1 MKSKTTHTQTGID
14 VRCGNLKSALVGLG
28 KVVPTKG
35 LTDALDCVKIEVQS
49 KQAVQLTVTDCNF
62 TLRLSVPAQAD
73 TQCEPFL
80 MPLCQLREQ
89 VRNRPASETVT
100 LRPGAKAP
108 PVSSFPEGQTL
119 RGSPIPLGDDA
130 VTSLLRAFTCGSS
143 DKTRYVLQG
152 AYFDVSAKGKK
163 AHRIVATDGR
173 HLFSSNSMHLPNL
186 KSSIILPDHKLW
198 EWKALAGS
206 RPWTLRVG
214 KAETGKD
221 KQPFR
226 IDGPF
231 WSVSSTLIDG
241 NYPNYQQ
248 VIPAEREFTTHIMI
262 TDDNRAALEQVLP
275 KLPGDKS
282 NHRPVGIQVRDK
294 QLYLLARE
302 AADQPWQLHPL
313 GRSKSDGP
321 DTSVQFNRDYLRKMI
336 DFDLQEIAIIDEM
349 SPVRFQREGD
359 LMIVMPL
366 RPTGSKEIAAFPK
379 SAPSAAAAP
388 AAKTKRKPAAHH
400 SVPLAKKMSAR
411 REAAPT
417 EVDPIVAAEAQ
428 IAEARQALAGARKG
442 LISANTA
449 LKSARRQQRE
459 TDKEVRGIRSLL
471 GRLRKHDV

>member
-1 MKSKTTHTQTGID
+1 MKSKTKTNTNNTQSCIEIRSGD
-14 VRCGNLKSALVGLG
+14 LKSALVGLG
-28 KVVPTKG
+28 KVVPAKSSVAELG
-35 LTDALDCVKIEVQS
+35 LVKIEVQS
-49 KQAVQLTVTDCNF
+49 KQVVRMTATDSEI
-62 TLRLSVPAQAD
+62 TLRLDVPAQAD
-73 TQCEPFL
+73 TNCAPFL
-80 MPLCQLREQ
+80 VPLSQLREQ
-89 VRNRPASETVT
+89 VRNRPASETLS
-100 LRPGAKAP
+100 LRPSAKAP

-119 RGSPIPLGDDA
+119 RGSPIPLSDDA

-143 DKTRYVLQG
+143 DKTRYVLQA
-152 AYFDVSAKGKK
+152 AYLDVSAKGKK

-198 EWKALAGS
+198 KWKALAES

-214 KAETGKD
+214 KSGTGKD

-231 WSVSSTLIDG
+231 WSVSGTLIDG
-241 NYPNYQQ
+241 KYPNYQQ
-248 VIPAEREFTTHIMI
+248 VIPAEREFTTRIMI
-262 TDDNRAALEQVLP
+262 TDDNRTALEQILP
-275 KLPGDKS
+275 KLPGAKL

-302 AADQPWQLHPL
+302 DADQPWQPHPL
-313 GRSKSDGP
+313 GRSKSNGP
-321 DTSVQFNRDYLRKMI
+321 DASVQFNRDYLRKMI

-366 RPTGSKEIAAFPK
+366 RPTGSKQVAAVPK
-379 SAPSAAAAP
+379 ASPP
-388 AAKTKRKPAAHH
+388 ATTKATKTKRKTAAHH
-400 SVPLAKKMSAR
+400 RVPTTKKRSAR
-411 REAAPT
+411 RKSVPS

-428 IAEARQALAGARKG
+428 IAEARQALTGAH
-442 LISANTA
+442 
-449 LKSARRQQRE
+449 
-459 TDKEVRGIRSLL
+459 KEVRGIRKLL